1 MAKELYIYPVM
12 RTHMRERSLL
22 SQTDIDE
29 MVAAKS
35 VAGVYQILQEKG
47 WSQAGVQSTEAL
59 IAAQQEDT
67 WTFVEE
73 LLGDL
78 TPFDVFRYAND
89 YHNLKAAIK
98 MNYAGESERHAGRYF
113 IQNGTIDPAVIQQ
126 AVKTHDFGA
135 LPARMAQAG
144 REAYEVLAQTGNGQ
158 NCDMIM
164 DRAALIAI
172 HEAGE
177 NAESQLLKAYARITV
192 DCANIKA
199 AIRCCLMKKGRDFI
213 DRAVAPCGTLDTPA
227 LVDAA
232 AEGIEAVYNF
242 LKTSA
247 YAGAVGHLKRS
258 MAAFERWCDDRMID
272 MIRPQKNNFYTIE
285 PLAAHILARE
295 NEIRM
300 VKLILSAKINDL
312 SMDALKERLRGMY
325 V

>member
-12 RTHMRERSLL
+12 RTHLQERSLL
-22 SQTDIDE
+22 SQSDIDE
-29 MVAAKS
+29 MAASKN
-35 VAGVYQILQEKG
+35 VAGVYQVLQEKG
-47 WSQAGVQSTEAL
+47 WSQAGVQDAQAL
-59 IAAQQEDT
+59 IAAQQKHT
-67 WTFVEE
+67 WAFVEE
-73 LLGDL
+73 ALGDL

-98 MNYAGESERHAGRYF
+98 MYYSGESEAYAGRYL
-113 IQNGTIDPAVIQQ
+113 IQNGTIDPAVIQK
-126 AVKTHDFGA
+126 AVKEHDYSA

-144 REAYEVLAQTGNGQ
+144 KEAYEVLAQTGNGQ

-177 NAESQLLKAYARITV
+177 NAESRLLKEYARITV

-199 AIRCCLMKKGRDFI
+199 AIRCCLMKKERGFI
-213 DRAVAPCGTLDTPA
+213 ERAVAPCGTLDTSA

-232 AEGIEAVYNF
+232 AQSIETVYEF
-242 LKTSA
+242 LKMSA
-247 YAGAVGHLKRS
+247 YAEAIGHLKRS

-285 PLAAHILARE
+285 PLAAYILARE

-300 VKLILSAKINDL
+300 VKLILSAKINGL
-312 SMDALKERLRGMY
+312 STDALKERLREMY